1 MSLSQSQPISMSLSG
16 GSKGAPP
23 RPLFLDQT
31 EGRRAKK
38 NFWDLAPLYI
48 KAWICHCHLLPFLLC
63 YSVYYKVSLLL
74 TSVPLFLIPKKKKP
88 QGTLYQE
95 SREWWPFHNIHI
107 SFHGWDFLRGLW
119 KLFLLPGKA
128 VSAPLIFGIFLRGMR
143 KNGGEGGSF
152 NCGNVLAH
160 CQCFFVF
167 SKVKLY
173 LTLSIGSCGYYAFLE
188 WPKLDS
194 KWSPKLLQDISN
206 RYFWYS
212 IEIER
217 NWS

>member
-16 GSKGAPP
+16 GSKGATP

-48 KAWICHCHLLPFLLC
+48 TAWICHCHLLPFLLC

-74 TSVPLFLIPKKKKP
+74 TSVPLFLIPKKKP

-107 SFHGWDFLRGLW
+107 SLRFSKGALKAISTTRVGCVRTLDLCWNISERHEKKWGRRGLIQLWQCVGTLSIFFYFLKGQVISYLVHRGLW
-119 KLFLLPGKA
+119 LL
-128 VSAPLIFGIFLRGMR
+128 
-143 KNGGEGGSF
+143 
-152 NCGNVLAH
+152 
-160 CQCFFVF
+160 CFFGM
-167 SKVKLY
+167 
-173 LTLSIGSCGYYAFLE
+173 T
-188 WPKLDS
+188 
-194 KWSPKLLQDISN
+194 QT
-206 RYFWYS
+206 RQ
-212 IEIER
+212 
-217 NWS
+217 